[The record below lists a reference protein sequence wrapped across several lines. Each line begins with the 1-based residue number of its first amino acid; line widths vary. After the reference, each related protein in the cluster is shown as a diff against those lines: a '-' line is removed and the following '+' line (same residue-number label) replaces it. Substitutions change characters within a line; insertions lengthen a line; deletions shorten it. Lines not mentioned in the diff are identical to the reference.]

1 MLLLLVSVHLGLEG
15 LEELDLLLLILR
27 GGLRQL
33 RVLLGLCFESELG
46 KVGGEDRDGL
56 GGFFCQSPCLGC
68 QGGGAIGSGDGGLGR
83 RGGVLGGV
91 HLSLLLMQEC

>member
-1 MLLLLVSVHLGLEG
+1 MLLVSVHLGLEG

-27 GGLRQL
+27 GGLGQL
-33 RVLLGLCFESELG
+33 WVLLGLGFESELG

-56 GGFFCQSPCLGC
+56 GSLFGQPPCLRG

-83 RGGVLGGV
+83 RRRVLGGV
-91 HLSLLLMQEC
+91 HLSLLLLKEG

>member
-1 MLLLLVSVHLGLEG
+1 LLLLVSVHLGLEG
-15 LEELDLLLLILR
+15 LEELDLLLLILH
-27 GGLRQL
+27 GGLGQL
-33 RVLLGLCFESELG
+33 GVLLGLGFESELG

-56 GGFFCQSPCLGC
+56 GGLFGETPCLGG